1 MQRPPV
7 DNVFLL
13 KPMDVHI
20 DVTVVYYRSVV
31 RVFLQS
37 LQNQATE
44 ETFSSQRNN
53 PQVVF
58 CCFCGALLIAGATA
72 RNHQQVSNGYELL
85 VFLLDGDSQMMSDGL
100 TKIFG
105 MSAGD

>member
-1 MQRPPV
+1 
-7 DNVFLL
+7 
-13 KPMDVHI
+13 
-20 DVTVVYYRSVV
+20 
-31 RVFLQS
+31 VFLQS

-58 CCFCGALLIAGATA
+58 CCFFGALFIAGATA

-85 VFLLDGDSQMMSDGL
+85 GFLLDGDSQMMSDGIVDEDLWDVCWGLKPPTRL
-100 TKIFG
+100 TLLT
-105 MSAGD
+105 S